1 MPETRYKSPVSYMS
15 SYSAFILSE
24 ETKYKGQEI
33 KSTDMGMFTRDNEQM
48 LREIHKEEQYLVKYR
63 RVTKQMDDKSIGKLE
78 EPDDLKTVKT
88 V

>member
-24 ETKYKGQEI
+24 ETKYECQEI
-33 KSTDMGMFTRDNEQM
+33 KSTDIGMFTSDNEQM
-48 LREIHKEEQYLVKYR
+48 LREIHKEEQHLVKYR
-63 RVTKQMDDKSIGKLE
+63 RVTKMDDKSIGKLE